1 MRFRAFMSGPL
12 MLIAVAVGFTALRTP
27 AAADQAPTA
36 PTSPHGAS
44 AEAHAKAPALPPG
57 VFARINGK
65 DIPRQRFL
73 EELGDA
79 MGDSYRDTFISH
91 VLLEQKAAAS
101 GVSVSTAE
109 VDEVLRKNVDGVVKD
124 RFGGDPHKL
133 EEALQ
138 ARNMTLEGWKRRGRV
153 DARYDTL
160 ANKLIRQQ
168 RTVSDDDIKR
178 LFEERYGQG
187 GVQTQVRNIKK
198 NVLVAASP
206 DFTPA
211 QFSQEKDK
219 VDAEARALADEALNK
234 LRGGESFES
243 ILAAYSDDPRKAQGG
258 TIMGAWKGRF
268 GPDFD
273 QAASQ
278 LKKDEISGVI
288 KCSDGY
294 RIAQLTGIASKDEI
308 HALHILVATGD
319 DEDEDEG
326 ARSDDDARKKATE
339 LLAQIK
345 AGADFAKL
353 AKENSDDP
361 GSAQKGGDLGFFG
374 RKTMAQPFE
383 DAAYALEPGQVS
395 ELVKTNFGYHI
406 IKLVEKRQTE
416 DRTLRQILISTQF
429 ARVKDRRLR
438 PALEAKA
445 QAELEEIAAKLDQPG
460 ASFADVAKSSSDD
473 GVTKTEG
480 GLIKNY
486 REGVYGGAFDAT
498 VKQMKE
504 GDKPRIAKD
513 SAGNLHLVKLDGIVK
528 TDYASVEGDLRKEL
542 MQRDASP
549 QEKSDYFKK
558 LREAASIAP

>member
-1 MRFRAFMSGPL
+1 MAGPL
-12 MLIAVAVGFTALRTP
+12 MLIAGGVGLAAQGTAP
-27 AAADQAPTA
+27 AATDQAPTA
-36 PTSPHGAS
+36 PHGAS
-44 AEAHAKAPALPPG
+44 AGAHATAPALPQG
-57 VFARINGK
+57 VFLRINGK
-65 DIPRQRFL
+65 DVPRQRFL
-73 EELGDA
+73 EELGDS

-109 VDEVLRKNVDGVVKD
+109 VEAAVRKNVDQVVKD
-124 RFGGDPHKL
+124 RFSGDEHKL
-133 EEALQ
+133 EEALHS
-138 ARNMTLEGWKRRGRV
+138 RGMTLEGWKRRGRV

-168 RTVSDDDIKR
+168 RSVSDDDVKR
-178 LFEERYGQG
+178 LFEERYGKG
-187 GVQTQVRNIKK
+187 GVQTMVRNIKK
-198 NVLVAASP
+198 SVLVAASP
-206 DFTPA
+206 DFTPQ

-219 VDAEARALADEALNK
+219 IDAEARGIAEEALKK

-243 ILAAYSDDPRKAQGG
+243 VLAAYSDDPRKGQGG
-258 TIMGAWKGRF
+258 TIIGAWKGRF
-268 GPDFD
+268 GADFD

-278 LKKDEISGVI
+278 LKKDELSDVI

-294 RIAQLTGIASKDEI
+294 RIAQLTGITNKDEV

-319 DEDEDEG
+319 EEEEG
-326 ARSDDDARKKATE
+326 ARSDADARKKAAE

-345 AGADFAKL
+345 AGADFATL

-374 RKTMAQPFE
+374 RHTMAQPFE
-383 DAAYALEPGQVS
+383 DAVFALEPGQVS
-395 ELVKTNFGYHI
+395 EPVKTNFGYHI
-406 IKLVEKRQTE
+406 IKLVEKRQSE
-416 DRTLRQILISTQF
+416 DRTFRQILISTQF

-438 PALEAKA
+438 PTLEARA
-445 QAELEEIAAKLDQPG
+445 QAELQDIAAKLDQPG
-460 ASFADVAKSSSDD
+460 ASFADLAKSSSDD

-486 REGVYGGAFDAT
+486 REGVYGGAFDDT
-498 VKQMKE
+498 VKEMKK
-504 GDKPRIAKD
+504 GDKPKIAKD
-513 SAGNLHLVKLDGIVK
+513 AAGNLHLVKLDGIVK

-542 MQRDASP
+542 MQRDATP

-558 LREAASIAP
+558 LRDAATIVP